1 MGSMDPWALGPGDIP
16 YYEGMP
22 RTSYT
27 KAGQWVRRHHPMSK
41 WEHVGTGNAFMN
53 GAGRRMDLYYRDV
66 QDGLKMLGK
75 RGIDPGPLI
84 SGVVSD
90 HFSSEFKDRLRAQLK
105 IINALTDAAMGHYA
119 AAQKRVETFR
129 AEYHRRVKA
138 S

>member
-22 RTSYT
+22 RTNYVKS
-27 KAGQWVRRHHPMSK
+27 GQWVRRHHPMSK
-41 WEHVGTGNAFMN
+41 LEHVGVGDAFLN

-66 QDGLKMLGK
+66 QDGLKTLAS
-75 RGIDPGPLI
+75 RGVDPGPLI
-84 SGVVSD
+84 SGVISD
-90 HFSSEFKDRLRAQLK
+90 KFSSTFKDRLRTQLR
-105 IINALTDAAMGHYA
+105 IINALVDAAMGHYA
-119 AAQKRVETFR
+119 AAGKRVSTYR